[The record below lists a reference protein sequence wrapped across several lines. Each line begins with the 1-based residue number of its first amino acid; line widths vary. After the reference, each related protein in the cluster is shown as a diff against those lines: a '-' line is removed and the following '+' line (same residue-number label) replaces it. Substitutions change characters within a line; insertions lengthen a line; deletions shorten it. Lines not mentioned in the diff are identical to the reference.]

1 MEVVPILVVTRCG
14 EGVAERRPRF
24 TGGEEA
30 NNLKQR
36 VLERSVMVTE
46 SPQKKTVVLL
56 RTATVT

>member
-1 MEVVPILVVTRCG
+1 MEVVPILVMTRCG

-56 RTATVT
+56 